1 MAIDLFSNI
10 PDAQEVPVEAKVE
23 EPVLRQDE
31 EILEADASFDFDG
44 FQVVR
49 REFFAHVQEPSV
61 TFNGFK
67 FYVNAACLNKFPK
80 TEFVQVLVNPEAK
93 ILILRPCAE
102 YAKDAFA
109 WSTLSKG
116 KRKPRQTTCKIFY
129 AKIMALMGWAPDY
142 RYKMLGRIIRAN
154 DEYLMAFD
162 LTSPET
168 YVRKQDETAKS
179 KSARTPQFP
188 MEWQDQFGLPV
199 SQHSQSMAINFF
211 DGYAVYSIKD
221 PTVKKSLTAPVLAPS
236 TEPPRMEAP
245 V

>member
-1 MAIDLFSNI
+1 MANDFFPYI
-10 PDAQEVPVEAKVE
+10 PDAKDVPIEAKVE
-23 EPVLRQDE
+23 EPVLKQDE
-31 EILEADASFDFDG
+31 EILEADDSFDFDG

-67 FYVNAACLNKFPK
+67 FYVNTACLNKFPK

-129 AKIMALMGWAPDY
+129 AKIMALMGWEPGY
-142 RYKMLGRIIRAN
+142 RYKMLGRLIRAN

-168 YVRKQDETAKS
+168 FVRKQDENAKS
-179 KSARTPQFP
+179 KAARVPQFP
-188 MEWQDQFGLPV
+188 LEWQNQFGLPV
-199 SQHSQSMAINFF
+199 NQHSQSMAINFF

-221 PTVKKSLTAPVLAPS
+221 PATKKSSPSSTLTPSAGPV
-236 TEPPRMEAP
+236 RMEAP